1 MYKKLLNIFVLSLFV
16 GLIFYPGNSFAFK
29 SITRDQ
35 LIYDAIEFCPSELQA
50 YLRDNLHDVLSGAHF
65 AEIHQRRSYA
75 IDPYE
80 TESIFNRLIHDLK
93 NGKSNEYNTAHSFGV
108 LACFIAETISPDN
121 FKTPQH
127 LIPDD
132 VKYDGY
138 QQVGE
143 VRPHISSLV
152 ESYRIPC
159 RNVWDKDL
167 TERLYNIAVNEI
179 VDYWTSVWEKSG
191 FQAGTPVSAGQ
202 KISHQNLV
210 LNAKAGG

>member
-1 MYKKLLNIFVLSLFV
+1 MYKKLLNIFVLPLLI
-16 GLIFYPGNSFAFK
+16 GLLFYPGNSFAFK

-50 YLRDNLHDVLSGAHF
+50 YLRYNLHEVLAGAHF
-65 AEIHQRRSYA
+65 AEIHKRRSYS

-80 TESIFNRLIHDLK
+80 TESIYNRLIHDLK
-93 NGKSNEYNTAHSFGV
+93 NGKSNEYNTAHAFGV
-108 LACFIAETISPDN
+108 LACFVAETISPDN

-143 VRPHISSLV
+143 VRPHIASLV

-159 RNVWDKDL
+159 RNIWDKDL

-179 VDYWTSVWEKSG
+179 VDYWTSAWEKSG
-191 FQAGTPVSAGQ
+191 FQAGTLVIAGQ
-202 KISHQNLV
+202 EISHQNLV
-210 LNAKAGG
+210 LNAKAGN

>member
-1 MYKKLLNIFVLSLFV
+1 MYKKLLNIFVFLVLF
-16 GLIFYPGNSFAFK
+16 GIIFSPGSAFAFK

-35 LIYDAIEFCPSELQA
+35 LIYDAIEFCPSELQK
-50 YLRDNLHDVLSGAHF
+50 YLLDNLPNISAGMHF
-65 AEIHQRRSYA
+65 AEIHKRRSYS

-80 TESIFNRLIHDLK
+80 TVSIYNNLINDLK
-93 NGKSNEYNTAHSFGV
+93 EGRQNEYNTAHAFGV

-138 QQVGE
+138 QEVGE
-143 VRPHISSLV
+143 VKSHIASLV
-152 ESYRIPC
+152 ENYRIPC
-159 RNVWDKDL
+159 RKKWDKDI
-167 TERLYNIAVNEI
+167 TEILYNVAVNEI
-179 VDYWTSVWEKSG
+179 VDYWTSAWEQSG
-191 FQAGTPVSAGQ
+191 FQAGTRASNGK

-210 LNAKAGG
+210 LNLKAVG